1 MKNSLF
7 LLAVLISFSVFSQEE
22 VEQKQIK
29 NIFKINAIPL
39 FSGVFEFQYE
49 RVLNTKSTIQFGFG
63 TGGKKITDRQEFQDL
78 HLNTFGRTLN
88 NPRNT
93 EYTEKTFTLNIDYKY
108 FFTQEQVPKG
118 LYFSPSIQYINYKE
132 SFSAQEQESFGNGN
146 GGFDFNSRLDE
157 REFKLY
163 NVRALIGYQFI
174 VGKFIVLNPYFG
186 PSFLF
191 GDATDF
197 FDREDKN
204 EKGFGL
210 NVGFYVGVG
219 F

>member
-1 MKNSLF
+1 MKNILI
-7 LLAVLISFSVFSQEE
+7 LLTLLISYNGFSQEE
-22 VEQKQIK
+22 IEQKQIK
-29 NIFKINAIPL
+29 NIIKLNAVPL
-39 FSGVFEFQYE
+39 FNGVFEFQYE
-49 RVLNTKSTIQFGFG
+49 RVLSSKSSIQIGFG
-63 TGGKKITDRQEFQDL
+63 TGGNETTDRQEFQDM

-88 NPRNT
+88 NPKNLA
-93 EYTEKTFTLNIDYKY
+93 YSEKTFSLNIDYKY
-108 FFTQEQVPKG
+108 FFTQEQIPKG

-132 SFSAQEQESFGNGN
+132 NYSGQEQNSSGNGD
-146 GGFDFNSRLDE
+146 GTFDFFDISKE

-174 VGKFIVLNPYFG
+174 IAKFIALNPYFG

-197 FDREDKN
+197 FDREDTN